1 MKIKLLDINYIDSV
15 ERRLAYHLINKE
27 VEYSNTMK
35 TNFANEVQHLTD
47 NHTFM
52 VIAGQN
58 LLVNMLNIKSVDK
71 RDCAIHFEN
80 GDSVRI
86 PKARLNDI
94 YNLWKKK
101 LYLINFIGEYLFTRL
116 FNWSNPYK

>member
-1 MKIKLLDINYIDSV
+1 MKIKLLDINYIDSI

-27 VEYSNTMK
+27 VEYGNTMK
-35 TNFANEVQHLTD
+35 TNFANEVRHLTD

-94 YNLWKKK
+94 YNLWKEN
-101 LYLINFIGEYLFTRL
+101 YV
-116 FNWSNPYK
+116 